1 MGGLIMEK
9 LKGLWDKTKS
19 LWGELSK
26 GLKIFVIALIVI
38 IAIVII
44 N

>member
-9 LKGLWDKTKS
+9 LKGLWDGIKY
-19 LWGELSK
+19 LWTELSK
-26 GLKIFVIALIVI
+26 GQKIFIVALIIIIAL
-38 IAIVII
+38 AII